1 MADRNPLYDPATD
14 NQAIAPEVQTMLNA
28 PMKADSWSDQDQSF
42 LNDLM
47 AKVEAGTIQLYSP
60 SSLLNQAVYE
70 KLSPLDQGKADQN
83 AMVML
88 GNIRE
93 IVNLMKAY
101 HEPNAIVKNLVESLI
116 EAKKR
121 LEASVDIFI
130 I

>member
-1 MADRNPLYDPATD
+1 MADLNPLYDPATD
-14 NQAIAPEVQTMLNA
+14 NQPIAPEVQTMLNA
-28 PMKADSWSDQDQSF
+28 PMKADTWSDQDQAF

-60 SSLLNQAVYE
+60 SSLLNQAVYPT
-70 KLSPLDQGKADQN
+70 LSPEDQGKADQN
-83 AMVML
+83 AMVMI

-101 HEPNAIVKNLVESLI
+101 NEPNAIVKNLVESLI

-121 LEASVDIFI
+121 LETSADIFI

>member
-1 MADRNPLYDPATD
+1 
-14 NQAIAPEVQTMLNA
+14 MLNA
-28 PMKADSWSDQDQSF
+28 PMKADTWSDQDQAF

-60 SSLLNQAVYE
+60 SSLLNQAVYPT
-70 KLSPLDQGKADQN
+70 LSPEDQGKADQN
-83 AMVML
+83 AMVMI

-101 HEPNAIVKNLVESLI
+101 NEPNAIVKNLVESLI

-121 LEASVDIFI
+121 LETSADIFI